1 MFAAQLLEQFKAA
14 AVRQHHIQYYRGGLI
29 LRQRLLRALPVMAG
43 MGDEAFLCEPA
54 DQQLAQLLI
63 IIDKQQFAHVCLLL
77 N

>member
-43 MGDEAFLCEPA
+43 MGDKPSCAS
-54 DQQLAQLLI
+54 QLI
-63 IIDKQQFAHVCLLL
+63 SSSHSS
-77 N
+77 